1 MLNVIYEDNSIVVV
15 SKPCNVPVAPDSSKD
30 EDLLG
35 MVKQYIKEKYNKP
48 GEAFIGMVHR
58 LDRPAGGLVVFA
70 RNSKS
75 AERLSKQIRDHE
87 MKRTYYAVVRGCPKN
102 KEGNLVNWLVKDEK
116 TNTVSVVPQ
125 SSEGAKRA
133 ELDYKVL
140 QTVTSG
146 EKSLSLVEVHLQ
158 TGRAHQI
165 RVQMA
170 HLGCPLWGDQ
180 RYGASVNKRGQQLAL
195 WAVGLSFIHPI
206 AKDKRTFLCYPQT
219 ENPWQLFNIDL
230 APSCKD

>member
-35 MVKQYIKEKYNKP
+35 MVKQYIKDKYNKP
-48 GEAFIGMVHR
+48 GEAFIGLVHR

-75 AERLSKQIRDHE
+75 AERLSKQIRDRE

-102 KEGNLVNWLVKDEK
+102 KEGELVNWLVKDAA
-116 TNTVSVVPQ
+116 TNTVKVVPQ
-125 SSEGAKRA
+125 SVDGAKKA
-133 ELDYKVL
+133 VLDYKVL
-140 QTVTSG
+140 QSITSG
-146 EKSLSLVEVHLQ
+146 ETTLSLVEVHLQ

-170 HLGCPLWGDQ
+170 TLGCPLWGDQ
-180 RYGASVNKRGQQLAL
+180 RYGYDVNKKGQQLAL
-195 WAVGLSFIHPI
+195 WAVGLTLIHPI

-219 ENPWQLFNIDL
+219 DMPWKHFNIEL

>member
-15 SKPCNVPVAPDSSKD
+15 CKPCNVPVAPDSSKD
-30 EDLLG
+30 EDLLS
-35 MVKQYIKEKYNKP
+35 MVKQYVKEKYDKP
-48 GEAFIGMVHR
+48 GEAFIGLVHR

-75 AERLSKQIRDHE
+75 AERLSKQVREQE
-87 MKRTYYAVVRGCPKN
+87 MKRTYYAVVRGCPRN
-102 KEGNLVNWLVKDEK
+102 KEGRLENWLLKDAS

-125 SSEGAKRA
+125 STEGAKKA
-133 ELDYKVL
+133 VLDYKVL

-146 EKSLSLVEVHLQ
+146 DKSLSLVEVHLH

-170 HLGCPLWGDQ
+170 NLGHPLWGDQ
-180 RYGASVNKRGQQLAL
+180 RYGFNVNKKGQQLAL
-195 WAVGLSFIHPI
+195 WAVGLTLMHPI

-219 ENPWQLFNIDL
+219 DNPWQYFNIDL